1 MLLHKN
7 RLALFPNDRLGMIV
21 SLRYPINSTRTP
33 LTLDIQEFW
42 ISRVILHAYF

>member
-21 SLRYPINSTRTP
+21 SLRYPINSTRGTNCKN
-33 LTLDIQEFW
+33 LKLCRTLQQIMD
-42 ISRVILHAYF
+42 L